1 MRLGALL
8 PPLSGIRKIAVL
20 RPNEVGDFVFSLPC
34 LHALKNTY
42 PDAQIVYLGK
52 AWHAGFLNGRP
63 GPVDQVVVM
72 PPCQGVGLPPEAQVD
87 PQPLQ
92 RFIDAMRDTEF
103 DLALQIYGGGHY
115 SNPFIRHLG
124 ARLAIG
130 LKAADAA
137 PLDRWISYGPLQNR
151 RLQMLEVASLA
162 GANML
167 QLGPELAVTEQD
179 RREAA
184 QVLGPD
190 PVKPIVMLQP
200 AANDRRRCWPAERFA
215 ALADVLVK
223 AGALIAVNGTDQ
235 ERPVVREVIEQM
247 HNPALDLCGKLSLS
261 GVCGVLERATL
272 LVSNDTGPLHLALA
286 IGTPCVG
293 IYWLTNLI
301 ESAPLRQHGHRPAL
315 SVRSHCPVCGAENLT
330 QRCSHDVSFV
340 DDVSLEEVTS
350 LALELFAS

>member
-1 MRLGALL
+1 MRPSALF
-8 PPLSGIRKIAVL
+8 PPLSGVRKIAVL
-20 RPNEVGDFVFSLPC
+20 RPNAVGDFVFSLPC
-34 LHALKNTY
+34 LHALRNAY
-42 PDAQIVYLGK
+42 SDAQIVYIGK
-52 AWHAGFLNGRP
+52 DWHASFLAGRP

-72 PPCQGVGLPPEAQVD
+72 PPCPGVGLPPQAQVD

-92 RFIDAMRDTEF
+92 RFMDSIRDSEF

-115 SNPFIRHLG
+115 SNPFIRRFG
-124 ARLAIG
+124 ARLTIG
-130 LKAADAA
+130 MKAVDAA
-137 PLDRWISYGPLQNR
+137 PLDRWISYGQWQNR

-167 QLGPELAVTEQD
+167 QLGAELAVTDDD

-190 PVKPIVMLQP
+190 LAKPIVMLQP
-200 AANDRRRCWPAERFA
+200 AANGRRRCWPAERFA
-215 ALADVLVK
+215 AVADALAK

-235 ERPVVREVIEQM
+235 ERPVVRCVIERM
-247 HNPALDLCGKLSLS
+247 HYPALDLCGKLSLS
-261 GVCGVLERATL
+261 GVCGVLERAAL

-301 ESAPLRQHGHRPAL
+301 ESSPLRQHGHRPVL
-315 SVRSHCPVCGAENLT
+315 SVRTHCPVCGTENLT

-340 DDVSLEEVTS
+340 DDVSVDEVTS